1 MLQYIYIVELKNNLH
16 TQHFTKTYIFGM
28 YVKYSTVHT
37 LLIHTYIHTNIRKRA
52 VQSRKR
58 GYVRERPMRRPP
70 PNVSPTLEVRE

>member
-1 MLQYIYIVELKNNLH
+1 MLQYICIVELKNSLH
-16 TQHFTKTYIFGM
+16 TQHFTKSYIFGM
-28 YVKYSTVHT
+28 YVKYSTY
-37 LLIHTYIHTNIRKRA
+37 IHYLYIHTNIRKRA